1 VVGVEQWAE
10 VRRLRFVRGL
20 SIREIH
26 RRTGLRRETI
36 RSALKADEAPRHSR
50 APAGSKFDPF
60 RDEIQRHPG
69 GPGHDRHLPAPRR
82 ADRRVYRDHAKR
94 LERAV
99 RGRVPRVG
107 DEVID
112 DACHTVW
119 LALLRRPDIRLD
131 AHGLGWL
138 STVAVHE
145 AWRLG
150 SITRE
155 QPAGTLTGP
164 ADLTEPTRP
173 MRLAPGRR
181 GG

>member
-119 LALLRRPDIRLD
+119 LALLRRPD
-131 AHGLGWL
+131 
-138 STVAVHE
+138 E